1 MGLHSPSNIYMTPNG
16 NLYVADTSNYRVQLF
31 SNGSRIGT
39 TVAGDQTAG
48 ATMAQLNLPTSVS
61 IDSSTGNMYISDTNN
76 HRIQIW
82 AVNATQSSTFVG
94 GLDWCVGTQIDAQGY
109 IYASDFLAN
118 QVLRWFPNGTY
129 SMLVAGNG
137 TAGSGNQ
144 SLNGP
149 FRMDF
154 DASVATAGVT
164 VAGGNGAGNASSQ
177 LKYPRSIY
185 VSRKTGSI
193 YVADTNNHRIQRWSV
208 GATQGVTIA
217 GDPYC
222 VSGNGAAQ
230 LNMPVG
236 VILDA
241 NETYLFVSDQ
251 GNNRIQRFTLI

>member
-1 MGLHSPSNIYMTPNG
+1 
-16 NLYVADTSNYRVQLF
+16 
-31 SNGSRIGT
+31 
-39 TVAGDQTAG
+39 
-48 ATMAQLNLPTSVS
+48 
-61 IDSSTGNMYISDTNN
+61 
-76 HRIQIW
+76 
-82 AVNATQSSTFVG
+82 
-94 GLDWCVGTQIDAQGY
+94 
-109 IYASDFLAN
+109 
-118 QVLRWFPNGTY
+118 
-129 SMLVAGNG
+129 MLVAGNG

-154 DASVATAGVT
+154 DASGEYLYIADYNNHRIQKWQLPINNSVVATAGVT

-230 LNMPVG
+230 LNMP
-236 VILDA
+236 
-241 NETYLFVSDQ
+241 
-251 GNNRIQRFTLI
+251 